1 MAKYPDPIPLPGDV
15 YEARRERSQRIV
27 SSASRAIALRL
38 TIVVAEFIGVAYA
51 YSSALLIDGIFSLID
66 VAFSIFLIICIKF
79 AGRPPDEE
87 HPFGHGRFEPLVG
100 LQSGLFMVFVGAAM
114 LFMQFTEINF
124 LSHNENLD
132 SPVWIIPLMAIILLE
147 IAYQM
152 VIRTAKKQNSPALAA
167 DAAHYR
173 IDMLTSAFAMVA
185 LLIAYFLPEWGAIT
199 DHLGA
204 MGICVLMIIFGIYA
218 AKGNLDQLVDHVP
231 DQQFFDLVQSSA
243 LGVQG
248 VKEIE
253 KTRIQVYG
261 PDAHVDIDIE
271 VAPELT
277 VDRAHKISQE
287 VRAAIQRNWPAVR
300 DVMVH
305 IEPYYPGDH

>member
-27 SSASRAIALRL
+27 SSASRAIILRL
-38 TIVVAEFIGVAYA
+38 TIVVAEFLGVAYA
-51 YSSALLIDGIFSLID
+51 YSSALLLDGIFSLID
-66 VAFSIFLIICIKF
+66 VAFSLFLIICIKF

-100 LQSGLFMVFVGAAM
+100 LQSGLLMVFVGAAM
-114 LFMQFTEINF
+114 LFMQFTEINS
-124 LSHNENLD
+124 LAHNEHLD
-132 SPVWIIPLMAIILLE
+132 SPIWIIPLMAVILLE
-147 IAYQM
+147 IAYRM
-152 VIRTAKKQNSPALAA
+152 VIRTAKKTNSPALAA

-173 IDMLTSAFAMVA
+173 IDMITSAFAMFA
-185 LLIAYFLPEWGAIT
+185 LLIAYFVPEWATTT

-204 MGICVLMIIFGIYA
+204 IGICILMIFFGIYA
-218 AKGNLDQLVDHVP
+218 AKGNLNQLVDRVP
-231 DQQFFDLVQSSA
+231 DQKFFDLVQRSA
-243 LGVQG
+243 INVPGVEE
-248 VKEIE
+248 VE
-253 KTRIQVYG
+253 KTRIQIYG

-271 VAPELT
+271 VAPDLT
-277 VDRAHKISQE
+277 VDSAHKISQE
-287 VRAAIQRNWPAVR
+287 VRVAIQRNWPAVR